1 MGEDFIEG
9 LEEEKPTR
17 FPCRKSREKKLNR
30 TAEDLRLHGPFSER
44 ALIGK
49 EIGACLSSGGKTEGA
64 VLFSFQ

>member
-17 FPCRKSREKKLNR
+17 FPCGKSREKKLNR

-44 ALIGK
+44 AFNWKGNWRLP
-49 EIGACLSSGGKTEGA
+49 L
-64 VLFSFQ
+64 